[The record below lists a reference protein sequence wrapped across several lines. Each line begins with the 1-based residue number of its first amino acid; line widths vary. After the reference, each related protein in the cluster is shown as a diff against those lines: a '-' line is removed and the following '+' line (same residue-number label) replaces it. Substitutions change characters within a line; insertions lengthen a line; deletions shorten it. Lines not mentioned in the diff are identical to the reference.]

1 MQKFE
6 KIKADDKIKE
16 VVKTAF
22 QAEFDID
29 GAWGYTKDEA
39 TIINST
45 QMPLKELEHT
55 LSTMRAYLEM
65 NMTLNE
71 DERFG
76 SINLSEISRE
86 TITSELNKY
95 EKVEYTISAMNE
107 KEYAKFINEYKK
119 GYGTKE
125 FDLNEHFKNRKKA
138 TINLSISHWFDITN
152 I

>member
-1 MQKFE
+1 MQKFQ
-6 KIKADDKIKE
+6 KIKNDDSIKV

-22 QAEFDID
+22 DAEFDID
-29 GAWGYTKDEA
+29 GGWGYTQDEA

-55 LSTMRAYLEM
+55 IATMRAYLEM

-71 DERFG
+71 DERYG
-76 SINLSEISRE
+76 SINLNEIARE
-86 TITSELNKY
+86 TITINQKIY
-95 EKVEYTISAMNE
+95 DKIDYTISAMNE
-107 KEYAKFINEYKK
+107 KLYAKFINEYKK

-125 FDLNEHFKNRKKA
+125 FDLNKHFKDRKEA
-138 TINLSISHWFDITN
+138 TINRKVSHWFDKTN